1 MKKWLPI
8 LLLVLTIPV
17 LSTACG
23 DASQTTPVQPVKQL
37 NPTWASLG
45 VDLPIDGATIDDNF
59 DKLVTF
65 HYPTDRHEDTR
76 GVHAAMLEA
85 FRSAGWKEQRN
96 DELGPASFDATYM
109 KEKKAVG
116 IFTKWEKKNGK
127 GFAYLSLRNTTKSW
141 LPEKETP

>member
-8 LLLVLTIPV
+8 LLLFLTIPA
-17 LSTACG
+17 LIPACG

-65 HYPTDRHEDTR
+65 YYPTNQHEDTR

-85 FRSAGWKEQRN
+85 FRSAGWKEHRN
-96 DELGPASFDATYM
+96 EEYGPASFDATYM
-109 KEKKAVG
+109 KGKKAVG
-116 IFTKWEKKNGK
+116 IATNWERKNGK
-127 GFAYLSLRNTTKSW
+127 GFVSCSLSNTTKSW
-141 LPEKETP
+141 FPEKENP